1 MGFAINA
8 ELQGLAGIRK
18 RCLSDQK
25 SLPKKTSSKMQTTR
39 LTKEPMY
46 QSGSNRTFWLVFH
59 RQRKLTGCS
68 STCVT
73 HCVVV
78 LWWTAKTEYLHSS
91 KCNRRSPSTRYA
103 FQSTVS
109 CSRKCSVT
117 HVKSDA
123 LHITGAANVSA
134 AKCRREHPLL
144 ADHCTYHVCI
154 TQLGCHNNI
163 PSPYLAGIGKYALAS
178 SAEKETV
185 YLALAN
191 EPLTGAYAQSAAA
204 TPAGTS
210 VQQASDN
217 FLLDH
222 EQVSA
227 SISTHGILAL
237 HSVTL
242 HCSTALTCKCTCI
255 RLQVL
260 AF

>member
-1 MGFAINA
+1 
-8 ELQGLAGIRK
+8 
-18 RCLSDQK
+18 
-25 SLPKKTSSKMQTTR
+25 MQTTR
-39 LTKEPMY
+39 LTKEPTH
-46 QSGSNRTFWLVFH
+46 QSGSNRTFWLVLH

-78 LWWTAKTEYLHSS
+78 LWWTAKTEHLHSS

-117 HVKSDA
+117 QVTSGA
-123 LHITGAANVSA
+123 LHVTGAANVSA
-134 AKCRREHPLL
+134 AKCRCEPALH
-144 ADHCTYHVCI
+144 ADHCTCHVCI
-154 TQLGCHNNI
+154 TQLSYQNNM

-191 EPLTGAYAQSAAA
+191 EPLPGAYARSAAA

-227 SISTHGILAL
+227 SQSPHGILAL

-242 HCSTALTCKCTCI
+242 YCLIALTCKCTCI
-255 RLQVL
+255 CR
-260 AF
+260 F